1 MENDLPIHEVQ
12 SCRKLDF
19 EDVDLQEI
27 NDNALPLCITDGN
40 RRNQIFLPLAI
51 PDDLVPKLDMEF
63 DTEVAAK
70 NFYQKYAKAS
80 GFGTR
85 LSKGHKDKNSDLML
99 DRVFCC
105 SREGKKPKDK
115 RNMIVKCPR
124 PETRC
129 DCSARM
135 KISCRQGE
143 KYRVVQFVAE
153 HNHELSTPSKTHLF
167 RSHRHLTMAHEAEI
181 YMARSCGITPKQSIE
196 LMSKQVGGR
205 ENLGFIRDDL
215 KNYLRSKR
223 SIPMMQGDTGGVLEY
238 LQGMQLEDPNFF
250 YAIQVDEDDLITNIF
265 WADAKM
271 RTDFAHFGDVVCFD
285 TTYRKHKDG
294 RPIALFV
301 GVNHH
306 KQTTVFGAA
315 LLYDET
321 ILTFEWLFDT
331 FAKAMMGKIPRTI
344 LTDQDGRM
352 ATALASQWPT
362 TYHRLCIWHIYQNAA
377 THLADV
383 FKDFQNFSTDF
394 SHCIYDYENEDDFF
408 EGWSEMLKTYG
419 LEDNKWLKKMFDIKE
434 KWALVYGRETF
445 CADMTTTQRSES
457 MNSVIK
463 KYVSYKHGLLEF
475 FEHFQRLLD
484 DRRYNESVADFK
496 GNQSTPAMTFPCRI
510 LQHAA
515 SVYTHEVYEK
525 FKEELCKGIDCKWEV
540 DGDLGNQMSYRVT
553 PHGKTSH
560 HLVTYDSST
569 NSICCSC
576 KKFEFAGFLCSHA
589 LKILMTL
596 NIVTIPDAYI
606 LKRWTKAAKIG
617 NVHVSSESSP
627 EMELKAK
634 LSFRYKELSY
644 LYMQL
649 MTKASECDEAY
660 QIAKDGF
667 WKMLEQMDACCQGK
681 KKMKEVRIEEHC
693 SVYQDVD
700 TNPSEIAYNKI
711 KGIKVKEKV
720 TYKSSKRP
728 RSALEMATKKRKYKV
743 KEKFSSKRLQEL
755 GNNVVN
761 SSMDSATIQGFAPEL
776 PPQQGQEL
784 GNNDDSD
791 QQVAKDE

>member
-1 MENDLPIHEVQ
+1 
-12 SCRKLDF
+12 
-19 EDVDLQEI
+19 
-27 NDNALPLCITDGN
+27 
-40 RRNQIFLPLAI
+40 
-51 PDDLVPKLDMEF
+51 MEF
-63 DTEVAAK
+63 DTEVAAG
-70 NFYQKYAKAS
+70 NFYQKYAKTS

-85 LSKGHKDKNSDLML
+85 LSKGHKDKNSDMML

-105 SREGKKPKDK
+105 SHEGKRPKDK
-115 RNMIVKCPR
+115 RNMVVKCPR
-124 PETRC
+124 AETRC
-129 DCSARM
+129 DCGARM
-135 KISCRQGE
+135 KISCRQAE
-143 KYRVVQFVAE
+143 KYRVVQFVAQ

-167 RSHRHLTMAHEAEI
+167 RSHRHMTMAHEAEI
-181 YMARSCGITPKQSIE
+181 DMARSCGIAPKQSIE

-238 LQGMQLEDPNFF
+238 LQRMQLEDPNFY

-271 RTDFAHFGDVVCFD
+271 RTDFTHFGDVVCFD

-306 KQTTVFGAA
+306 KQTIVFGGA

-321 ILTFEWLFDT
+321 IGTFEWLFDT

-362 TYHRLCIWHIYQNAA
+362 N
-377 THLADV
+377 
-383 FKDFQNFSTDF
+383 
-394 SHCIYDYENEDDFF
+394 HCIYDYENENDFL
-408 EGWSEMLKTYG
+408 EGWSEMLKMYC

-463 KYVSYKHGLLEF
+463 KYVSYKHDLLEF

-484 DRRYNESVADFK
+484 DRRYDESVTDFR
-496 GNQSTPAMTFPCRI
+496 GNQSTPAVTFPCKI

-515 SVYTHEVYEK
+515 SVYTHEVYER
-525 FKEELCKGIDCKWEV
+525 FKDELCKGIDCKWEV
-540 DGDLGNQMSYRVT
+540 DGELGKQVIYRVT
-553 PHGKTSH
+553 PYGKTSH
-560 HLVTYDSST
+560 HLVTYDSSK
-569 NSICCSC
+569 NSISCSC

-617 NVHVSSESSP
+617 NVCVSSESSQ
-627 EMELKAK
+627 EMESKAK

-649 MTKASECDEAY
+649 MTKTSECDEAY
-660 QIAKDGF
+660 KIAKDGF
-667 WKMLEQMDACCQGK
+667 
-681 KKMKEVRIEEHC
+681 
-693 SVYQDVD
+693 
-700 TNPSEIAYNKI
+700 
-711 KGIKVKEKV
+711 
-720 TYKSSKRP
+720 
-728 RSALEMATKKRKYKV
+728 
-743 KEKFSSKRLQEL
+743 
-755 GNNVVN
+755 
-761 SSMDSATIQGFAPEL
+761 
-776 PPQQGQEL
+776 
-784 GNNDDSD
+784 
-791 QQVAKDE
+791 